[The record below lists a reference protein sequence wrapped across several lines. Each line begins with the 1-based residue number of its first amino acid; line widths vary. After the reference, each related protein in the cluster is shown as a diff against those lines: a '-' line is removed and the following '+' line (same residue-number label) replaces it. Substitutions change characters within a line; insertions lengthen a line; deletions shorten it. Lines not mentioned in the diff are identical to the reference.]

1 MYKTELFNLP
11 DTVRSE
17 RGTLHV
23 APRNVQYLTELAV

>member
-1 MYKTELFNLP
+1 MYKPKLFNVP
-11 DTVRSE
+11 DIVRSE